1 MLLVHRSRLIR
12 AGACVRILIR
22 LLASYLQQQSR
33 VEQQQ
38 EHREPTIA
46 ELSAPKSKQ
55 PRNGGMSTKEIIQ
68 ARLEE
73 KVRMK

>member
-38 EHREPTIA
+38 EHVQSTCRRGHLNTA
-46 ELSAPKSKQ
+46 E
-55 PRNGGMSTKEIIQ
+55 
-68 ARLEE
+68 EE
-73 KVRMK
+73 VTRMVTLVKILIR